1 MEDKMKSDPDEKL
14 FSAIEEKFID
24 FAVFRKTESMQN

>member
-14 FSAIEEKFID
+14 FSVIEEKFID